1 MRRKRV
7 SKSVFFR
14 LFLTIFLVIIPI
26 NIILMAYAAFAFN
39 SIRNQAAQERLGIM
53 NLYMS
58 SFDTSVA
65 QITAAFERENSSYE
79 MLLLMQ
85 SDAEHSQN
93 DFEWY
98 GARSRIMN
106 TYNQWT
112 QDYPLFEGFFSYFDY
127 GGRGENSYAVRSG
140 YPPSLPGI
148 NDRIISIVEQD
159 LNEAEAEGA
168 QYHGREWGHIRI
180 QDRDYLLR
188 IWKTGNCIFGCWMD
202 LDRILEEWN
211 ADPDTSFQFIFAD
224 SEGRV
229 CVDVPEGTGAGYSYG
244 ETCSSDEAAVRS
256 DETGLTLI
264 AAADSGLPLE
274 SMPVMVIVLLATTL
288 LALAAIPL
296 LIFVTRRYILKP
308 VNQLLDAM
316 DHVRGG
322 NLQYQIPASDIS
334 GEFAILDDSFNT
346 MIRQLRDTKI
356 AAYESE
362 VERQRI
368 QMRYLSQQIQP
379 HFVLNTLNILYS
391 YEPEEYPLIQK
402 MILCLSKYFRYIVKV
417 HSDFVELSQE
427 LDHIKN
433 YFEIQMAR
441 YPEQFDYYVESEE
454 GMDDLLIP
462 PLLIQNFTENSI
474 KYAISME
481 KKVSIYVLV
490 QFYENDRM
498 RIRIADTGKGLPDQ
512 VLESIRKF
520 RETHQYQENLG
531 IGIQNAIERLEI
543 MYNGVPK
550 ILFYNSVEGGAT
562 VDIIMPCM
570 RRGMEEKENEN
581 SDDR

>member
-1 MRRKRV
+1 M
-7 SKSVFFR
+7 
-14 LFLTIFLVIIPI
+14 IPI
-26 NIILMAYAAFAFN
+26 NIVLMIYAVFMFN
-39 SIRNQAAQERLGIM
+39 SVRNQAVQERASVM
-53 NLYMS
+53 SLYISTLDS
-58 SFDTSVA
+58 SVE
-65 QITAAFERENSSYE
+65 QITTSFYRENSSQS
-79 MLLLMQ
+79 MLTLMQ
-85 SDAEHSQN
+85 SDVEHSQS
-93 DFEWY
+93 DIEWY
-98 GARSRIMN
+98 GARTQILN
-106 TYNQWT
+106 TYQQWIS
-112 QDYPLFEGFFSYFDY
+112 DYPVFEGFFSYYDY
-127 GGRGENSYAVRSG
+127 GGQGENSYAIRSYYG
-140 YPPSLPGI
+140 RSVDDI
-148 NDRIISIVEQD
+148 NSEIIHLVESD
-159 LNEAEAEGA
+159 LDEAKKSGEI
-168 QYHGREWGHIRI
+168 YHGKDWQHIRL
-180 QDRDYLLR
+180 RDEDFLIR
-188 IWKTGNCIFGCWMD
+188 IWKRNNCYYGGWINLNSVLESWNQKSDASFTFVFSDSSG
-202 LDRILEEWN
+202 RIC
-211 ADPDTSFQFIFAD
+211 
-224 SEGRV
+224 SE
-229 CVDVPEGTGAGYSYG
+229 VPEETDLEYG
-244 ETCSSDEAAVRS
+244 DIYTQTKDEASVIS
-256 DETGLTLI
+256 ENTGIRLI
-264 AAADSGLPLE
+264 AVTGRERLFN
-274 SMPVMVIVLLATTL
+274 SMPAVVIILMIMTM

-296 LIFVTRRYILKP
+296 LLLITRKYILKP

-316 DHVRGG
+316 DEVRGG
-322 NLQYQIPASDIS
+322 NLDYQIPASDIT
-334 GEFAILDDSFNT
+334 GEFAILDSSFNT

-433 YFEIQMAR
+433 YFEIQEAR

-474 KYAISME
+474 KYAIDME

-490 QFYENDRM
+490 QFYGKDKM
-498 RIRIADTGKGLPDQ
+498 RIRIADTGRGLSDQ
-512 VLESIRKF
+512 TLEAIQRF

-550 ILFYNSVEGGAT
+550 IMFYNSVSGGTT

-570 RRGMEEKENEN
+570 RRTEEENDED
-581 SDDR
+581 SYDR